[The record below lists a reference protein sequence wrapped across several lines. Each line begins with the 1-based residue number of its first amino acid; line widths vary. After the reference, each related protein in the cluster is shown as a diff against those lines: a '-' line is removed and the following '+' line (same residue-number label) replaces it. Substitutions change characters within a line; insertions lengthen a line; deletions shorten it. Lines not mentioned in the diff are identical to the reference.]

1 MNTDDKTQTSEIWKE
16 LRDKIRG
23 KFQAST
29 FLAGFSFTV
38 LNAQIGML
46 VKNDPVFMLP
56 ISICLLVFALV
67 LYSVSIYL
75 LDSLTMPKMF
85 RNIDAEKNC
94 DYGLDVQI
102 DKFSPPWIEP
112 RDLWQI
118 KDMMVFIWS
127 KMTIPAVIITF
138 VSVILMLFSFGE
150 QPIPMYN
157 SINMA
162 LILSLLSLT
171 VAVIYIFE
179 VQYRMEKMNKEKK
192 YRTFYYKD

>member
-1 MNTDDKTQTSEIWKE
+1 
-16 LRDKIRG
+16 
-23 KFQAST
+23 
-29 FLAGFSFTV
+29 
-38 LNAQIGML
+38 
-46 VKNDPVFMLP
+46 MLP
-56 ISICLLVFALV
+56 IPICLLVFAV
-67 LYSVSIYL
+67 MLYSASIYL

-94 DYGLDVQI
+94 DYGPDVQT

-127 KMTIPAVIITF
+127 KMTIVAVIVTF
-138 VSVILMLFSFGE
+138 VSVIFMMLSFGE
-150 QPIPMYN
+150 QPLPMHN
-157 SINMA
+157 SINIA
-162 LILSLLSLT
+162 LISSLLSFI
-171 VAVIYIFE
+171 VALIYIFE

>member
-1 MNTDDKTQTSEIWKE
+1 MNTDGKTQTSEIWKE

-46 VKNDPVFMLP
+46 VKNEPVFMLP
-56 ISICLLVFALV
+56 ISICLLVFAVV
-67 LYSVSIYL
+67 LYSSSIYL

-94 DYGLDVQI
+94 DYGPDVQT

-118 KDMMVFIWS
+118 KDMMVLIWS
-127 KMTIPAVIITF
+127 KMTIVAVIVTF
-138 VSVILMLFSFGE
+138 VSVIFMMIPFGE
-150 QPIPMYN
+150 HPSPMDS

-162 LILSLLSLT
+162 LLLSLLSFT
-171 VAVIYIFE
+171 VALMYIFE

>member
-1 MNTDDKTQTSEIWKE
+1 
-16 LRDKIRG
+16 
-23 KFQAST
+23 
-29 FLAGFSFTV
+29 
-38 LNAQIGML
+38 
-46 VKNDPVFMLP
+46 MLP

-67 LYSVSIYL
+67 LYSSSIYL

-94 DYGLDVQI
+94 DYGPGVQT

-127 KMTIPAVIITF
+127 KMTIVAVIVTF
-138 VSVILMLFSFGE
+138 VSVIFMMLSFGE
-150 QPIPMYN
+150 QPLPMYN
-157 SINMA
+157 SINVA
-162 LILSLLSLT
+162 LILSLLSFI
-171 VAVIYIFE
+171 VALIYIFE

-192 YRTFYYKD
+192 YRTFYY

>member
-1 MNTDDKTQTSEIWKE
+1 MNTDGKTQTSEIWKE

-23 KFQAST
+23 KFQVST

-38 LNAQIGML
+38 LNAQVVML
-46 VKNDPVFMLP
+46 VKNEPIFILP
-56 ISICLLVFALV
+56 ISICLLVFAVV
-67 LYSVSIYL
+67 LYSASIYL

-94 DYGLDVQI
+94 DYGPDVQT

-127 KMTIPAVIITF
+127 KMTIVAVIVTF
-138 VSVILMLFSFGE
+138 VSVIFMMFPIGG
-150 QPIPMYN
+150 QPSPMDN
-157 SINMA
+157 SINIA
-162 LILSLLSLT
+162 LILSVLSFT
-171 VAVIYIFE
+171 VAVIYVWEI
-179 VQYRMEKMNKEKK
+179 QYRMEKMNKEKK